1 MLSVTTQLVTVPVTF
16 SGVTVV
22 PVTTSGV
29 TTVIDIQ
36 VSSGG
41 GASLGWID
49 YAANWDTAP
58 TEVSAGVLSYTW
70 LGVTRYRT
78 VPDPYVASSDAFYS
92 DAGLTNLIV
101 ARGQ

>member
-41 GASLGWID
+41 GGSLGWID

-58 TEVSAGVLSYTW
+58 TLVSPGVYSYVW
-70 LGVTRYRT
+70 LGVTRYR
-78 VPDPYVASSDAFYS
+78 VIPSPYLASGDAFYS